1 MPLRTRS
8 LLLFQNHF
16 PSPATM
22 LQAELLLMV
31 LMVQALRASQAPS
44 LKEGKQIVTF
54 QKSFSN
60 NIYWLKTAVQCI
72 NKIAVSVIF
81 RKHVKSNKVHL
92 SQVCHTKHLYPR
104 VFQGNLDSGFRK
116 GTSDLM
122 KTLYL
127 STFHCLWDKKKRFF
141 PSSWFPA
148 AEVRHMHAASSV
160 HQQQHLA
167 AGAFIMPHCSPFS
180 HSIVEN
186 QFANSHDAPKSW
198 QKSKFT
204 RANPWPFDYSQ
215 SNTVMLY
222 FEHNNPQASHKGSG
236 QVDMFPEPTNQA
248 QCTKDALLHNPPFT
262 QQTTVLMQLCWSL
275 DLSHIVLSPSS

>member
-44 LKEGKQIVTF
+44 LKDGKQIVTF

-60 NIYWLKTAVQCI
+60 NIYWLKTAARCI

-81 RKHVKSNKVHL
+81 REHVKSNKVQL
-92 SQVCHTKHLYPR
+92 SQVCHTKHLHPR

-127 STFHCLWDKKKRFF
+127 TTFHCLWDKKKQFF

-148 AEVRHMHAASSV
+148 AEVRQMHAASSGISTAASCSRSL
-160 HQQQHLA
+160 HHATLLSIFSQHCRKPVCKL
-167 AGAFIMPHCSPFS
+167 
-180 HSIVEN
+180 
-186 QFANSHDAPKSW
+186 
-198 QKSKFT
+198 
-204 RANPWPFDYSQ
+204 PWCTKELKKVNLQ
-215 SNTVMLY
+215 
-222 FEHNNPQASHKGSG
+222 
-236 QVDMFPEPTNQA
+236 EPTP
-248 QCTKDALLHNPPFT
+248 DLLTTAKVTLWCFT
-262 QQTTVLMQLCWSL
+262 
-275 DLSHIVLSPSS
+275 LSITIPRLHIRAHAR